1 MQNLSDTSNHV
12 LSYYF
17 LLVLEKIMRQGDLG
31 TSSKAFE
38 VYDCYLAQNTQLTFP
53 PFIPI
58 IK

>member
-1 MQNLSDTSNHV
+1 
-12 LSYYF
+12 
-17 LLVLEKIMRQGDLG
+17 MRQGDLG
-31 TSSKAFE
+31 TSSRAFE